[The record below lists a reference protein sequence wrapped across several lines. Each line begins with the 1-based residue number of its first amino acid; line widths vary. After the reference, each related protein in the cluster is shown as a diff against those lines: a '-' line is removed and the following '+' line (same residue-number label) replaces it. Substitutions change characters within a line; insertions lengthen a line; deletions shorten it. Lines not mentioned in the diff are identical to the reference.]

1 MGQSSLSIWSFCS
14 LALMSNTSSEL
25 FRRCLTVDPQG
36 GSYAEGIAS
45 HSLLLS
51 PLYWLDMP
59 DFTFS
64 KVPGLGF
71 PTSAPGTLPDFH
83 FLTCN
88 IFVRFNS
95 CSGLPRWRSGKE
107 SACQCR
113 RCRRHGLDPWVRKI
127 PWRRK
132 WQPTPGFLPGKF
144 HGQRS
149 LAGYSPWGHEE
160 SDSTEHRHRPTLL
173 T

>member
-14 LALMSNTSSEL
+14 LALMSNISSEL

-59 DFTFS
+59 GFTFS

-71 PTSAPGTLPDFH
+71 PISAPGMLPDFH
-83 FLTCN
+83 FLASNT
-88 IFVRFNS
+88 FVRFNS
-95 CSGLPRWRSGKE
+95 YNGLPKWCSGKE

-113 RCRRHGLDPWVRKI
+113 RCGFDPCIGKT
-127 PWRRK
+127 PGRRK
-132 WQPTPGFLPGKF
+132 WQPTPVFLPGKF

-149 LAGYSPWGHEE
+149 LAGYSPWGHKE
-160 SDSTEHRHRPTLL
+160 SDLTEHRHRPTLL